1 MSQSE
6 SSLVANQG
14 GWLTRMRLFWRQA
27 NTRHTTADKYLTA
40 ALFLVPALTLFT
52 LFVIL
57 PMSEAAYYSFFRWNG
72 YGDPSK
78 FVGLRNY
85 EYLMGQRVFLS
96 ALWNTLLVIAVS
108 LLVQLPLAMSMALIV
123 AEKMPG
129 SYLFRTI
136 FFLPFIL
143 AEIAAALIWKFVYD
157 GEYGLISAVFGWFDA
172 TAPFILAERPWAF
185 YAILVVLVW
194 KYFGFH
200 MMIFIAGIQSIP
212 NETIEAAR
220 IDGATRRQINWYVKI
235 PMLWPTIRLSVFFS
249 VLGSLQLFDLIIP
262 LTGGGPVNSSH
273 SVVSYLYYFGIGR
286 MKIGFGSAVGVV
298 LFILCVVFAVV
309 YRRTLMRHD

>member
-1 MSQSE
+1 MPQSE
-6 SSLVANQG
+6 SPTAAGGMTALWRRANA
-14 GWLTRMRLFWRQA
+14 RNA
-27 NTRHTTADKYLTA
+27 IADKYLTP
-40 ALFLVPALTLFT
+40 ALFLIPALTLFT

-57 PMSEAAYYSFFRWNG
+57 PMTEAAYYSFFRWNG
-72 YGDPSK
+72 YGDPTE

-85 EYLMGQRVFLS
+85 EYLMGQRVFAS
-96 ALWNTLLVIAVS
+96 ALWNTLLVIAIS

-123 AEKMPG
+123 ADKIPG

-172 TAPFILAERPWAF
+172 EAPYILAERPWAF

-200 MMIFIAGIQSIP
+200 MMIFIAGIQGIP
-212 NETIEAAR
+212 HETVEAAR
-220 IDGATRRQINWYVKI
+220 IDGATRRQLNWYIKI

-249 VLGSLQLFDLIIP
+249 VLGALQLFDLIIP

-286 MKIGFGSAVGVV
+286 MKIGFGSAVGVT
-298 LFILCVVFAVV
+298 LFLMCVVFAVT